1 MIGVIGGTLLL
12 ENEFLK
18 EKREIEVKT
27 PFGTAEVDLGNL
39 NGVEIAV
46 IQRHGRRKNK
56 PPHVINH
63 PANFYAFKI
72 LGVDKVIGLGSAGC
86 LREDIEIPALIIPH
100 DYIDFFSS
108 VSVFNES
115 LVYITPGFDESIRQ
129 ALIETAKKIS
139 NLPVIDKGVYF
150 QTRGPRLE
158 TRAEIAMIKNFA
170 DCVGMTAGS
179 EATVAKELGIRYA
192 VICTMDNYAHG
203 IRNEIVDYEV
213 IIRRA
218 KENAKI
224 CLEIVRK
231 AIEKLTNTSS
241 SGRESLH

>member
-18 EKREIEVKT
+18 ERKEIELKT
-27 PFGTAEVDLGNL
+27 PFGIAEVDLGNL
-39 NGVEIAV
+39 NGIEVAV
-46 IQRHGRRKNK
+46 IQRHGRKKNK
-56 PPHVINH
+56 PPHLINH
-63 PANFYAFKI
+63 PANLYALKS
-72 LGVDKVIGLGSAGC
+72 LGVEKVIGLGSAGC

-100 DYIDFFSS
+100 DYIDLFSS
-108 VSVFNES
+108 TTVFNDT
-115 LVYITPGFDESIRQ
+115 LVYITPGFDESLRRI
-129 ALIETAKKIS
+129 LIETAKKIS
-139 NLPVIDKGVYF
+139 SLPVVDRGIYF

-179 EATVAKELGIRYA
+179 EATIAKELGLRYA

-203 IRNEIVDYEV
+203 IKGEEVDYEV

-224 CLEIVRK
+224 CLEIVNK
-231 AIEKLTNTSS
+231 AIEKASK
-241 SGRESLH
+241 